1 MPVVFC
7 LALEFNDYKDGDDDD
22 DDGEDEDGDDD
33 DGDNRHGND
42 DGDFEIRSHAA

>member
-22 DDGEDEDGDDD
+22 DGEDEDGDDD
-33 DGDNRHGND
+33 DGDNSHGND